1 MSDKNERQTCSKLN
15 TLTEVQE
22 VFYGYPMRTR
32 LYSASL
38 ILPLLISM
46 SAYSPAN
53 AQASDSSAPAPHA
66 RLTVDEVVAN
76 MVRRNLQRAQEL
88 RAYEGT
94 RTYRLEYR
102 GFPGNRVAEMIV
114 DVKYQSPGTKEFTV
128 RSETGSKL
136 VIDRVFKKLLQSEQE
151 ALTAENQNR
160 VALNRDNYI
169 FALVGYEQAPSGSL
183 YVLSVEPRV
192 KNKLLYRGK
201 IWVDAE
207 DFAVVR
213 IEGEPAKNPS
223 FWTKDTKIEQVY
235 GRVGKF
241 WLPVSNRS
249 SSSIRLG
256 GRADFS
262 IDYKDYRITSTAPP
276 RERNDRVAGNR

>member
-1 MSDKNERQTCSKLN
+1 
-15 TLTEVQE
+15 
-22 VFYGYPMRTR
+22 MRTR
-32 LYSASL
+32 LYSARL
-38 ILPLLISM
+38 ILPLLVFISISPYLPA
-46 SAYSPAN
+46 SAQP
-53 AQASDSSAPAPHA
+53 SDGSAPAPHS
-66 RLTVDEVVAN
+66 RLTVEDVVN
-76 MVRRNLQRAQEL
+76 QLVRRNLERAQTL
-88 RAYEGT
+88 QAYQGT

-102 GFPGNRVAEMIV
+102 GFPGNRTAEMIV
-114 DVKYQSPGTKEFTV
+114 DVRYQSPATKQFTV

-136 VIDRVFKKLLQSEQE
+136 VIERVFKKLLQSEQE
-151 ALTAENQNR
+151 ALNAENQSR
-160 VALNRDNYI
+160 VALNRDNYT
-169 FALVGYEQAPSGSL
+169 FAMVGYEQTPGGSL
-183 YVLSVEPRV
+183 YVLSVEPLV
-192 KNKLLYRGK
+192 KSKLLYRGK

-235 GRVGKF
+235 GRVGDF

-262 IDYKDYRITSTAPP
+262 IDYSDYRITSTAPP
-276 RERNDRVAGNR
+276 REPNDRVAGNR

>member
-1 MSDKNERQTCSKLN
+1 
-15 TLTEVQE
+15 
-22 VFYGYPMRTR
+22 MRTP
-32 LYSASL
+32 LHSARL
-38 ILPLLISM
+38 ILPLFVFISISISPNL
-46 SAYSPAN
+46 SASALPT
-53 AQASDSSAPAPHA
+53 DGSAPAPHS
-66 RLTVDEVVAN
+66 RLTVEEVVN
-76 MVRRNLQRAQEL
+76 NLVRKNLERARAL
-88 RAYEGT
+88 RAYQGT
-94 RTYRLEYR
+94 RTYRMEYR
-102 GFPGNRVAEMIV
+102 GFPGNRTAEMVV

-136 VIDRVFKKLLQSEQE
+136 VIERVFKKLLQSEQE
-151 ALTAENQNR
+151 ALNKENQSR
-160 VALNRDNYI
+160 VALNRDNYA
-169 FALVGYEQAPSGSL
+169 FAMVGYEEIPGGSL
-183 YVLSVEPRV
+183 YVLSVEPLV

-235 GRVGKF
+235 GRVGEF
-241 WLPVSNRS
+241 WLPLSNRS

-262 IDYKDYRITSTAPP
+262 IDYTDYRITSTAPL
-276 RERNDRVAGNR
+276 REHNDRVAGNR

>member
-1 MSDKNERQTCSKLN
+1 
-15 TLTEVQE
+15 
-22 VFYGYPMRTR
+22 MRTR
-32 LYSASL
+32 LYSIRL
-38 ILPLLISM
+38 ILLLQVFISI
-46 SAYSPAN
+46 SISPYLPAN
-53 AQASDSSAPAPHA
+53 ARPSDGSAPAPHS
-66 RLTVDEVVAN
+66 RLTVEEVVDQ
-76 MVRRNLQRAQEL
+76 MVRRNLERAQTL
-88 RAYEGT
+88 RAYRGT

-102 GFPGNRVAEMIV
+102 GFPGNRSAEMVV
-114 DVKYQSPGTKEFTV
+114 DVKYQFPGTKEFIV

-151 ALTAENQNR
+151 ALNNENQSR
-160 VALNRDNYI
+160 VALNRDNYA
-169 FALVGYEQAPSGSL
+169 FAMVGYEETPGGSR
-183 YVLSVEPRV
+183 YVLSVEPLV
-192 KNKLLYRGK
+192 KSKLLYRGK

-235 GRVGKF
+235 GRVGEF

-262 IDYKDYRITSTAPP
+262 IDYSDYRITSKAPP

>member
-1 MSDKNERQTCSKLN
+1 
-15 TLTEVQE
+15 
-22 VFYGYPMRTR
+22 MRSR
-32 LYSASL
+32 LYCIRL
-38 ILPLLISM
+38 ILLPLVCM
-46 SAYSPAN
+46 SPYLPVGAQPLDTPA
-53 AQASDSSAPAPHA
+53 AAPRS
-66 RLTVDEVVAN
+66 RLTVEEVVN
-76 MVRRNLQRAQEL
+76 RLVSRNLERAQTL
-88 RAYEGT
+88 QAYQGT

-102 GFPGNRVAEMIV
+102 GFPGNRTAEIIV
-114 DVKYQSPGTKEFTV
+114 DVRYRSPGTKEFTV

-136 VIDRVFKKLLQSEQE
+136 VIERVFKKLLQSEQE
-151 ALTAENQNR
+151 ALNAENQSR
-160 VALNRDNYI
+160 IALNQDNYA
-169 FALVGYEQAPSGSL
+169 FAMLGYEQTPSGSL
-183 YVLSVEPRV
+183 YVLSVEPLV
-192 KNKLLYRGK
+192 KSKLLYRGK

-235 GRVGKF
+235 GRVGDF

-256 GRADFS
+256 GHADFS
-262 IDYKDYRITSTAPP
+262 IDYSDYRITSTAQP

>member
-1 MSDKNERQTCSKLN
+1 
-15 TLTEVQE
+15 
-22 VFYGYPMRTR
+22 MRTR
-32 LYSASL
+32 LASACL
-38 ILPLLISM
+38 VLPLVISL
-46 SAYSPAN
+46 SVYFPAN
-53 AQASDSSAPAPHA
+53 ARATDGSAPAPHS
-66 RLTVDEVVAN
+66 RLTVDEVVSN
-76 MVRRNLQRAQEL
+76 MVRRNLQRAQDL
-88 RAYEGT
+88 RAYQGT
-94 RTYRLEYR
+94 RTYRLEYH
-102 GFPGNRVAEMIV
+102 GFPGNRSAEMIV
-114 DVKYQSPGTKEFTV
+114 DVKYQSPGTKVFTV

-151 ALTAENQNR
+151 ALTAENQSR
-160 VALNRDNYI
+160 VALNQDNYI
-169 FALVGYEQAPSGSL
+169 FAMVGYEQAPGGSL
-183 YVLSVEPRV
+183 YVLSVEPKV

-223 FWTKDTKIEQVY
+223 FWTRDTRIEQVY

-249 SSSIRLG
+249 SSLIRLG

-262 IDYKDYRITSTAPP
+262 IEYKDYRITSAAPAK
-276 RERNDRVAGNR
+276 EHNEKIAGNR

>member
-1 MSDKNERQTCSKLN
+1 MFKIEHSRVNLQDIILQ
-15 TLTEVQE
+15 V
-22 VFYGYPMRTR
+22 PMRSR
-32 LYSASL
+32 LYSTRL
-38 ILPLLISM
+38 ILLLVVFISISPYLAA
-46 SAYSPAN
+46 SARH
-53 AQASDSSAPAPHA
+53 SDGSAPAPHS
-66 RLTVDEVVAN
+66 RLTAEEVVN
-76 MVRRNLQRAQEL
+76 QLVRRNLERAQTL
-88 RAYEGT
+88 QAYQGT

-102 GFPGNRVAEMIV
+102 GFPGNRIAEMVV
-114 DVKYQSPGTKEFTV
+114 DVKYLSPATKEFTV

-136 VIDRVFKKLLQSEQE
+136 VIERVFKKLLQSEQE
-151 ALTAENQNR
+151 ALNAENQSR
-160 VALNRDNYI
+160 IALNQDNYA
-169 FALVGYEQAPSGSL
+169 FAMLGYEQTPSGSR
-183 YVLSVEPRV
+183 YVLSVEPLV
-192 KNKLLYRGK
+192 KSKLLYRGK

-235 GRVGKF
+235 GRVGDF

-256 GRADFS
+256 GHADFT
-262 IDYKDYRITSTAPP
+262 IDYSDYRITSTAPP

>member
-1 MSDKNERQTCSKLN
+1 MK
-15 TLTEVQE
+15 
-22 VFYGYPMRTR
+22 MR
-32 LYSASL
+32 LYSAPL

-46 SAYSPAN
+46 SPYFPAN
-53 AQASDSSAPAPHA
+53 AQSLESSAPAPRA
-66 RLTVDEVVAN
+66 RLTVEEVVTN
-76 MVRRNLQRAQEL
+76 MVRRNLERAQEL
-88 RAYEGT
+88 RAYQGT
-94 RTYRLEYR
+94 RTYRLEYH
-102 GFPGNRVAEMIV
+102 GFPGNRTAEMIV
-114 DVKYQSPGTKEFTV
+114 DVKYQSPGTKEFTI

-151 ALTAENQNR
+151 ALTVENQSR
-160 VALNRDNYI
+160 VALNQNNYA
-169 FALVGYEQAPSGSL
+169 FAMLGYEQTTSGSL
-183 YVLSVEPRV
+183 YILSVEPLV
-192 KNKLLYRGK
+192 KSKLLYRGK
-201 IWVDAE
+201 IWVDGK

-235 GRVGKF
+235 GRVGDF

-262 IDYKDYRITSTAPP
+262 IEYSDYRIISTAPP

>member
-1 MSDKNERQTCSKLN
+1 
-15 TLTEVQE
+15 
-22 VFYGYPMRTR
+22 MRRR
-32 LYSASL
+32 LYSAPL
-38 ILPLLISM
+38 ILLLVFISI
-46 SAYSPAN
+46 SPYLPAN
-53 AQASDSSAPAPHA
+53 ARPSDGSAPAPHF
-66 RLTVDEVVAN
+66 RLSVEEVVDQ
-76 MVRRNLQRAQEL
+76 MVRRNLERAQTL
-88 RAYEGT
+88 QAYQGT

-102 GFPGNRVAEMIV
+102 GFPGNRIAEMVV
-114 DVKYQSPGTKEFTV
+114 DVKYQFPGTKEFIV

-151 ALTAENQNR
+151 ALNAENQSR
-160 VALNRDNYI
+160 VALNRHNYA
-169 FALVGYEQAPSGSL
+169 FTMLGYEQTPSGSL
-183 YVLSVEPRV
+183 YVLSVEPLV

-235 GRVGKF
+235 GRVGEF
-241 WLPVSNRS
+241 WLPLSNRS

-262 IDYKDYRITSTAPP
+262 IDYTDYRITSTAPP

>member
-1 MSDKNERQTCSKLN
+1 
-15 TLTEVQE
+15 
-22 VFYGYPMRTR
+22 
-32 LYSASL
+32 
-38 ILPLLISM
+38 
-46 SAYSPAN
+46 
-53 AQASDSSAPAPHA
+53 
-66 RLTVDEVVAN
+66 

-88 RAYEGT
+88 LAYQGT

-102 GFPGNRVAEMIV
+102 GFPGSRTAEMIV
-114 DVKYQSPGTKEFTV
+114 EVKYQSPGTKEFTV

-151 ALTAENQNR
+151 ALTAENQSR
-160 VALNRDNYI
+160 VALNGDNYT
-169 FALVGYEQAPSGSL
+169 FAMVGYEQTPGGSL

-201 IWVDAE
+201 IWVDVE

-262 IDYKDYRITSTAPP
+262 IDYKDYRITSAAPP